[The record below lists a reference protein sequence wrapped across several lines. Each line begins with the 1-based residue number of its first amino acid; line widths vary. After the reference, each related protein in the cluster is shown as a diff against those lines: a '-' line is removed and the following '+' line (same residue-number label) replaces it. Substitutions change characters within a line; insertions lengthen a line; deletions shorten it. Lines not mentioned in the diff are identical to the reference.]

1 LRPLTLHLQGIR
13 SYREQ
18 RTIDFQGRGL
28 VAIVGDTGAGKS
40 SILEAITY
48 ALYNAT
54 TWDQRAVTQL
64 ISDGAQSMSVELT
77 FQAGDQIWQVQRAC
91 HRSSSRPSTHRL
103 RCLSQPSSEE
113 FDGELAVNRQ
123 VERLLGMTYKAYL
136 AAVVLPQGRFQT
148 LLQETRARRTEILE
162 GIFRLTD
169 LRSVRLAARDLG
181 QRAEVA
187 VERLLA
193 RRGALLPDPSAEAAR
208 LRQTLQAVEAR
219 EKAMLQ
225 LLKLVK
231 RSEDADRRASEKA
244 NALRQ
249 ARDRLAQLDP
259 AAWRSLADL
268 VPLAAQLQEQL
279 AVATAQEA
287 ELASSERAA
296 GAAAAESARRREGV
310 EDMTAAMQLLD
321 SSRQT
326 LADLETAQE
335 AARREQVEVTEE
347 AVALERAGEALVALE
362 RAWQECKQ
370 SADSAAQALESQQ
383 GLARRAGDRLKAARE
398 AGAARD
404 QARLEEGRRE
414 QALPGLRERLIE
426 LQKACREAEI
436 RLAEHRLALD
446 QRRRQDAAAHAAEGL
461 HPGDSCPICRSE
473 LGPDFEPPHLPA
485 LAPVERALAE
495 AEREFT
501 RRRDAEVMGR
511 AQIEEAE
518 RRLQEARERHQAVE
532 QALAAGLLALGEVVL
547 DADLEF
553 EDQVLLGPISER
565 TAALLGQSR
574 DRAEQVNRAWGELQ
588 AAQADLS
595 AREGWLKQRRRRLE
609 QELSAIQ
616 SRRERCDLQLR
627 SLPPALTIGGAHV
640 PGDLD
645 SPIAEARRRLE
656 AALTKRRELDRLREE
671 LAAVAEGRL
680 GLERQLQE
688 EVEAPRQRA
697 LRAAAELRVRLNDA
711 HQALDRQ
718 AIETVSA
725 DRALEAQSR
734 WVAEMGAMA
743 DELIRQ
749 LEQEVGEIEVRIQ
762 AQAAELASELARSG
776 LGDVPGLER
785 ELRQVDREQGQVKGQ
800 LDRAEA
806 QVVQATALDAQVARG
821 NEVRDSLSEL
831 QRLLQDGQFIGHVIE
846 RRQRQLL
853 LVASE
858 ILGSVTG
865 NRYGFSLEFD
875 IVDRLSNQPRTP
887 RTLSGGE
894 TFLASLALALALVEI
909 AARSGTRLDA
919 LFLDEGFGSLD
930 ANALDEAIS
939 ALERRASEGRLVA
952 VVSHVRAVAERLE
965 TVLEVSR
972 TPSGSRADWRGPG
985 EREQM
990 LAQELEAGLL
1000 A

>member
-1 LRPLTLHLQGIR
+1 
-13 SYREQ
+13 
-18 RTIDFQGRGL
+18 
-28 VAIVGDTGAGKS
+28 
-40 SILEAITY
+40 
-48 ALYNAT
+48 
-54 TWDQRAVTQL
+54 
-64 ISDGAQSMSVELT
+64 
-77 FQAGDQIWQVQRAC
+77 
-91 HRSSSRPSTHRL
+91 
-103 RCLSQPSSEE
+103 
-113 FDGELAVNRQ
+113 
-123 VERLLGMTYKAYL
+123 
-136 AAVVLPQGRFQT
+136 
-148 LLQETRARRTEILE
+148 
-162 GIFRLTD
+162 
-169 LRSVRLAARDLG
+169 
-181 QRAEVA
+181 
-187 VERLLA
+187 
-193 RRGALLPDPSAEAAR
+193 
-208 LRQTLQAVEAR
+208 
-219 EKAMLQ
+219 
-225 LLKLVK
+225 
-231 RSEDADRRASEKA
+231 
-244 NALRQ
+244 
-249 ARDRLAQLDP
+249 
-259 AAWRSLADL
+259 
-268 VPLAAQLQEQL
+268 
-279 AVATAQEA
+279 
-287 ELASSERAA
+287 
-296 GAAAAESARRREGV
+296 
-310 EDMTAAMQLLD
+310 
-321 SSRQT
+321 
-326 LADLETAQE
+326 
-335 AARREQVEVTEE
+335 
-347 AVALERAGEALVALE
+347 
-362 RAWQECKQ
+362 
-370 SADSAAQALESQQ
+370 
-383 GLARRAGDRLKAARE
+383 
-398 AGAARD
+398 
-404 QARLEEGRRE
+404 
-414 QALPGLRERLIE
+414 
-426 LQKACREAEI
+426 
-436 RLAEHRLALD
+436 
-446 QRRRQDAAAHAAEGL
+446 
-461 HPGDSCPICRSE
+461 
-473 LGPDFEPPHLPA
+473 
-485 LAPVERALAE
+485 
-495 AEREFT
+495 
-501 RRRDAEVMGR
+501 
-511 AQIEEAE
+511 
-518 RRLQEARERHQAVE
+518 VE

-656 AALTKRRELDRLREE
+656 AALTKRQELDRLREE

-743 DELIRQ
+743 YELIRQ
-749 LEQEVGEIEVRIQ
+749 LEQEVGEIELRIQ

-806 QVVQATALDAQVARG
+806 QVVEATALDAQVARG

>member
-1 LRPLTLHLQGIR
+1 LRPLTLSVRGIR

-18 RTIDFQGRGL
+18 HTIDFQGRGL

-64 ISDGAQSMSVELT
+64 ISDGVQSMSVDLT
-77 FQAGDQIWQVQRAC
+77 FKAGDQTWQVQRAC
-91 HRSSSRPSTHRL
+91 HRSTSRPSTHRL
-103 RCLSQPSSEE
+103 RCLSEPGREE
-113 FDGELAVNRQ
+113 FDGEAAVNRQ

-148 LLQETRARRTEILE
+148 LLQETKARRTEILE

-169 LRSVRLAARDLG
+169 LRSVRVAARDLG

-187 VERLLA
+187 VERLEA
-193 RRGALLPDPSAEAAR
+193 RRDALLADPTGEAEI
-208 LRQTLQAVEAR
+208 LRQTLQVVEGR
-219 EKAMLQ
+219 EKALVG
-225 LLKLVK
+225 LLGRVK
-231 RSEDADRRASEKA
+231 AGEEADRRASERAKA
-244 NALRQ
+244 FRQ

-259 AAWRSLADL
+259 AAWRSLAEL
-268 VPLAAQLQEQL
+268 VPLAAELQEQL
-279 AVATAQEA
+279 AAAT
-287 ELASSERAA
+287 EREGDLRSRERGA

-310 EDMTAAMQLLD
+310 EDMTAAIQLLEG
-321 SSRQT
+321 SRQT
-326 LADLETAQE
+326 LAELEIAQG
-335 AARREQVEVTEE
+335 AAKREQVEMAGE
-347 AVALERAGEALVALE
+347 AGALERAGEALAVLE
-362 RAWQECKQ
+362 RTWEERKQ
-370 SADSAAQALESQQ
+370 AADAAAQALEAQQ
-383 GLARRAGDRLKAARE
+383 GLARRAGDCLKVVRDAS
-398 AGAARD
+398 AARD
-404 QARLEEGRRE
+404 QARLEEARRDR
-414 QALPGLRERLIE
+414 ALPGLREKLIDV
-426 LQKACREAEI
+426 QKACREAEM
-436 RLAEHRLALD
+436 RLVEHRLALD
-446 QRRRQDAAAHAAEGL
+446 KGHRQDAAAHAAQGL
-461 HPGDSCPICRSE
+461 HPGDTCPICRSE
-473 LGPDFEPPHLPA
+473 LRLGFQPPPLA
-485 LAPVERALAE
+485 VLAPIERALAE
-495 AEREFT
+495 AERKFT
-501 RRRDAEVMGR
+501 RRRDDEVRCR

-518 RRLQEARERHQAVE
+518 RRLQEARERHQAAE
-532 QALAAGLLALGEVVL
+532 LALAGALLALSEVVPE
-547 DADLEF
+547 AELEL
-553 EDQVLLGPISER
+553 EDGVLLRPINERTEALQAESRCGADQVN
-565 TAALLGQSR
+565 Q
-574 DRAEQVNRAWGELQ
+574 AWGELQ
-588 AAQADLS
+588 AARADLS
-595 AREGWLKQRRRRLE
+595 AREGWLKQRRQRLE
-609 QELSAIQ
+609 QELTAIL
-616 SRRERCDLQLR
+616 SRRERCDLRLR
-627 SLPPALTIGGAHV
+627 SLPPALTISGAIS

-645 SPIAEARRRLE
+645 PLIAETRRRLE
-656 AALTKRRELDRLREE
+656 VALTQRRELDGLRAE

-680 GLERQLQE
+680 AVEKQLQE
-688 EVEAPRQRA
+688 EVEGPRQQA
-697 LRAAAELRVRLNDA
+697 LRAAAELRMRIGDA
-711 HQALDRQ
+711 RQALELPPLEQ
-718 AIETVSA
+718 APA
-725 DRALEAQSR
+725 DLALEAQSR

-743 DELIRQ
+743 ADLVRR
-749 LEQEVGEIEVRIQ
+749 LEQELGAIEARTQ
-762 AQAAELASELARSG
+762 AQAAELAAELARYGVS
-776 LGDVPGLER
+776 DVPGLER

-806 QVVQATALDAQVARG
+806 QVGEAAELDARVARG
-821 NEVRDSLSEL
+821 NQVRDSLSEL

-858 ILGSVTG
+858 ILGSVSG
-865 NRYGFSLEFD
+865 NRYGFSSEFD

-972 TPSGSRADWRGPG
+972 TPTGSRADWRGPG
-985 EREQM
+985 EREQL